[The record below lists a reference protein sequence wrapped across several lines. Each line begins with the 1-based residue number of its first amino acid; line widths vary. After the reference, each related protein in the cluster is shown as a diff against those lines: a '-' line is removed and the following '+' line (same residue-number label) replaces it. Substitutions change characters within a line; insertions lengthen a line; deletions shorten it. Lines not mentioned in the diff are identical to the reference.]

1 VEIDASPKPGKST
14 IARLIV
20 EIADV
25 RGGPTIRGVGASMQ
39 SEAGDQ

>member
-1 VEIDASPKPGKST
+1 MPSREPGKST

-25 RGGPTIRGVGASMQ
+25 RRGPTIFGVGASLQ
-39 SEAGDQ
+39 SEAGDR